1 MNIFILSINLIL
13 LSFSIFLIFLIWTL
27 IRQKNF
33 AQEST
38 HENISVIVPFRNEE
52 KNLGDLLLSLGTQNY
67 KGKFELILINDGST
81 DNFQSIIEHLMET
94 LPYSIKVIN
103 SNFDRSINLSGKQQ
117 ALDLGV
123 KNASYDWLAFTDA
136 DVTLD
141 KNWLSSL
148 ISQAEN
154 KRTIVFGHTS
164 IGGKKLKLLEKYS
177 AFQLEFLF
185 SAAFTFNAAGLHSS
199 CMGNNL
205 MLSKHMYNEIGG
217 QKGIGYTITEDMLLV
232 NKGLSIGGVVES
244 VKPFYPTVITK
255 APSSVN
261 EMAHQS
267 IRWAK
272 GGIKNSPII
281 LLITFMTSFQSILFL
296 FAPLILIWN
305 QLINTAAISLV
316 NFLLLSLFLSIFLRR
331 TKSISKINF
340 FPIFFILF
348 AIQSIFLAGPMLF
361 IKPKWKERT
370 I

>member
-1 MNIFILSINLIL
+1 MNIFILSLNLIL
-13 LSFSIFLIFLIWTL
+13 IFFSAFLAYLILTL
-27 IRQKNF
+27 VRQKNITP
-33 AQEST
+33 QST

-52 KNLGDLLLSLGTQNY
+52 RNLGDLLLSLGAQNY
-67 KGKFELILINDGST
+67 KGKFELLLINDGST
-81 DNFQSIIEHLMET
+81 DNYKSVIEHLMET
-94 LPYSIKVIN
+94 LPYSIRIIDSKYDN
-103 SNFDRSINLSGKQQ
+103 SIHLSGKQQ

-136 DVTLD
+136 DVILD

-164 IGGKKLKLLEKYS
+164 IGGKRLKLLDKYS

-185 SAAFTFNAAGLHSS
+185 SAAFTFNAAGFHSS

-205 MLSKHMYNEIGG
+205 MISRYIYNEIGG
-217 QKGIGYTITEDMLLV
+217 QKGIGYTITEDMKLV
-232 NKGLSIGGVVES
+232 NKALSIGGVVES

-255 APSSVN
+255 APSSLK
-261 EMAHQS
+261 EMTHQS

-281 LLITFMTSFQSILFL
+281 LVITFLTSFQSILFL
-296 FAPLILIWN
+296 LIPLALIWKD
-305 QLINTAAISLV
+305 LINTVAISSINV
-316 NFLLLSLFLSIFLRR
+316 LLLSLFLSIFLRR
-331 TKSISKINF
+331 TKSTSKINF

-348 AIQSIFLAGPMLF
+348 AIQSLLLASPMLF
-361 IKPKWKERT
+361 VKPKWKERT
-370 I
+370 L